1 MSVKFCVLGSGSQG
15 NAALLMSS
23 RLHVLIDAGFPPDEL
38 SARMDGTGASWKT
51 IDALVLTHT
60 HADHIK
66 RKCLRFCAEH
76 EVEFICHERHALQ
89 LGESRF
95 FKRLSQAG
103 RVRTYDGN
111 LFEIRGEKDTGD
123 VIRFHPIPLP
133 HDSPPTFGFRIEAL
147 RQVPPRATNGA
158 AEPAAAYSNGNGAN
172 HTEITD
178 SWVRLGYLAD
188 LGRLSD
194 EIAEAM
200 ADVDLLALEF
210 NHDEQLER
218 KSGRHPR
225 LINRVMGGEGHLS
238 NRNAAE
244 LFRRIVE
251 SGANGGPK
259 SLIQLHLSQDC
270 NRADLAY
277 QAAQEVVLLSG
288 AQTRVFSTRQHQ
300 RGTVHEIT

>member
-15 NAALLMSS
+15 NATLLMSS

-38 SARMDGTGASWKT
+38 ATRMDGTGASWKS
-51 IDALVLTHT
+51 IDAVVLTHT

-66 RKCLRFCAEH
+66 KKCLKLCAEH
-76 EVEFICHERHALQ
+76 EIEFICHERHAAQ
-89 LGESRF
+89 LAESRF
-95 FKRLSQAG
+95 FKRLNSEG
-103 RVRTYDGN
+103 RVRTYDGGP
-111 LFEIRGEKDTGD
+111 FEIQGSGD
-123 VIRFHPIPLP
+123 VVRFHPIALP

-147 RQVPPRATNGA
+147 RSVPPRSMDVSPMSEGA
-158 AEPAAAYSNGNGAN
+158 AEDAGLYSQA
-172 HTEITD
+172 ER
-178 SWVRLGYLAD
+178 SWVKLGYLAD

-194 EIAEAM
+194 DIAEAV

-210 NHDEQLER
+210 NHDEDLER

-225 LINRVMGGEGHLS
+225 LIGRVMGGNGHLS
-238 NRNAAE
+238 NRQAAE
-244 LFRRIVE
+244 LFRRVVE

-259 SLIQLHLSQDC
+259 ALIQMHLSQDC

-288 AQTRVFSTRQHQ
+288 AQTRVFSTRQNQ
-300 RGTVHEIT
+300 RGTVHEVT